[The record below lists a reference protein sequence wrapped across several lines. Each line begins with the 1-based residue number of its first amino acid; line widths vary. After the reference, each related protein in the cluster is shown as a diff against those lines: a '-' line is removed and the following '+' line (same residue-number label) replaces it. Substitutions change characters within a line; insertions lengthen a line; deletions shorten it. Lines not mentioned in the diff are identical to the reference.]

1 MSKKAKPQSR
11 TVVRHNGA
19 KAFARKKPESETASA
34 IVKSPRR
41 NFAAGA
47 INTRLN
53 ASWIISGLS
62 GDMEIR
68 QGLWV
73 ARERIRSLE
82 WDNDYV
88 RKFLVEIVS
97 NVLGAEGMILQMKIK
112 EQADR
117 IIHDGKEL
125 DFILSFQR
133 ERNEKLTRFRRLLI
147 RKGVA
152 ESLAKE
158 LVPELNLLW
167 QLDGTQYR
175 AQDRTEGRAAMVR
188 KGQPD
193 VYANNLIENAW
204 KRFGKK
210 ENFTV
215 TKQLTKREF
224 EGLHFRTTA
233 RDGTALI
240 RKIKGFDNE
249 FGYALQLINADWLD
263 LNYSTRLTT
272 GNEVRMGVE
281 FNQWQQ
287 PVAYH
292 IIIRQPND
300 WSWNMGIP
308 VGGFIG
314 GNQGSYGGRRRI
326 DASEILHPF
335 VRERIDQSRE
345 VPWLISAIV
354 RLQMLGKYE
363 EAELIASMAAACKI
377 AVRYSE
383 MNPEGGA
390 ADIRPDPTTG
400 EYTEELEPGMIENL
414 PWGVK
419 MDMLNPTHPNGN
431 YDLFRKGM
439 LRGLSVGMPGQVY
452 YALSQDQESVNFSTA
467 RMSELPARD
476 VYIGLQ
482 HWESENVHQPIFPDF
497 LEAGILSGLL
507 PLSMLK
513 IGIYADAANWIGR
526 RWKGIDPIKE
536 AQTNKM
542 NLLMGIT
549 TRAKIIAESTQD
561 DFEEMIFDL
570 ANEEELIR
578 SLGLDA
584 LLLENFD
591 GPKLG
596 NNSTSDASNPGDTPT
611 DGTIP
616 VNGNG
621 KNPKKTKAS
630 RRMPA
635 LQ

>member
-1 MSKKAKPQSR
+1 MAKKSSRRKAK
-11 TVVRHNGA
+11 TAALV
-19 KAFARKKPESETASA
+19 KPA
-34 IVKSPRR
+34 R

-47 INTRLN
+47 INSRLN

-97 NVLGAEGMILQMKIK
+97 NVLGAEGMMLQMKVK

-117 IIHDGKEL
+117 VIHDGKEL

-133 ERNEKLTRFRRLLI
+133 ERNEKLTKFRRLLI

-193 VYANNLIENAW
+193 VYANNLIEGGW

-263 LNYSTRLTT
+263 LNYSTRLST

-281 FNQWQQ
+281 FNAWQQ
-287 PVAYH
+287 PVAYW
-292 IIIRQPND
+292 IITRQPND
-300 WSWNMGIP
+300 WSWNTGIP
-308 VGGFIG
+308 VGGFTS
-314 GNQGSYGGRRRI
+314 NQGTYGGRRRV
-326 DASEILHPF
+326 DASELLHPF

-377 AVRYSE
+377 AVRY
-383 MNPEGGA
+383 
-390 ADIRPDPTTG
+390 ADLLADSTTGLQPDPSTG
-400 EYTEELEPGMIENL
+400 EYTEEMEPGMVENL
-414 PWGVK
+414 PPGVR
-419 MDMLNPTHPNGN
+419 MEMLNPTHPNGN

-497 LEAGILSGLL
+497 LEAGILSGLI
-507 PLSMLK
+507 PLSMSK

-536 AQTNKM
+536 AQANQM
-542 NLLMGIT
+542 NLLMAIT

-578 SLGLDA
+578 SVGLDA

-591 GPKLG
+591 GPKLN
-596 NNSTSDASNPGDTPT
+596 NNSTSDASNPGDTTT
-611 DGTIP
+611 DGTTP

-621 KNPKKTKAS
+621 KNPKKTKSA
-630 RRMPA
+630 RRIPA
-635 LQ
+635 LA

>member
-1 MSKKAKPQSR
+1 MARKSSRRKAK
-11 TVVRHNGA
+11 TAALV
-19 KAFARKKPESETASA
+19 KPL
-34 IVKSPRR
+34 R

-47 INTRLN
+47 INSRLN

-68 QGLWV
+68 QGLWT
-73 ARERIRSLE
+73 ARERIRALE

-97 NVLGAEGMILQMKIK
+97 NVLGAEGMILQMKVK
-112 EQADR
+112 EEADR

-133 ERNEKLTRFRRLLI
+133 ERNEKLAKFRRLLV
-147 RKGVA
+147 RKGVSDA
-152 ESLAKE
+152 LSKE

-167 QLDGTQYR
+167 QLDGTKYR
-175 AQDRTEGRAAMVR
+175 AQDRSEGRAAMVR

-193 VYANNLIENAW
+193 VYANTLIEKAW
-204 KRFGKK
+204 KRFSKK

-215 TKQLTKREF
+215 TKQLSKREF

-249 FGYALQLINADWLD
+249 FGFALELINADWLD
-263 LNYSTRLTT
+263 LNYSTRLNN

-281 FNQWQQ
+281 FNSWRQ
-287 PVAYH
+287 PVAYW
-292 IIIRQPND
+292 IITRQPND
-300 WSWNMGIP
+300 WSWNTGIP
-308 VGGFIG
+308 VGGFTS
-314 GNQGSYGGRRRI
+314 NQGSYGGRRRV
-326 DASEILHPF
+326 DAVEILHPF

-345 VPWLISAIV
+345 VPWLISSIV

-390 ADIRPDPTTG
+390 AELRPDPTTG

-476 VYIGLQ
+476 VYMGLQ
-482 HWESENVHQPIFPDF
+482 HWESENVHQPIFRDF
-497 LEAGILSGLL
+497 LEAGLLSGQIK
-507 PLSMLK
+507 LSMSKLD
-513 IGIYADAANWIGR
+513 IYAEAANWIGR
-526 RWKGIDPIKE
+526 RWKGIDLIKE
-536 AQTNKM
+536 AQANKM
-542 NLLMGIT
+542 NLLMAIT

-591 GPKLG
+591 GPKLN
-596 NNSTSDASNPGDTPT
+596 NNSTSDASAPGDIQEPAGETP
-611 DGTIP
+611 P
-616 VNGNG
+616 SNGNG
-621 KNPKKTKAS
+621 KNPKKTKSA
-630 RRMPA
+630 RRLPA
-635 LQ
+635 LP